1 MLYFGEF
8 HYSYHPFSPLLPCM
22 RINCTNCRQERDL
35 AHPAHSEMRTLL
47 LECRRRLSIQ
57 VKQWWEEGVF
67 VMFSVATMKHHDQ
80 NKAGEERVYFGLHF
94 LIVVHH

>member
-1 MLYFGEF
+1 MGL
-8 HYSYHPFSPLLPCM
+8 
-22 RINCTNCRQERDL
+22 I
-35 AHPAHSEMRTLL
+35 L

-57 VKQWWEEGVF
+57 VKQWWEEDVF

-80 NKAGEERVYFGLHF
+80 NKAGEKRVYFDLYF